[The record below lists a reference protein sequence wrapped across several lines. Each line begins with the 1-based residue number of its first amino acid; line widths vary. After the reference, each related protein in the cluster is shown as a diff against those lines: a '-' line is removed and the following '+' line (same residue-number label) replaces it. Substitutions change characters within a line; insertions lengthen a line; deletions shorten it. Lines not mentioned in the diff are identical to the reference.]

1 APEEWRAFLV
11 AVESDVRPV
20 FRALL
25 YTGSR
30 LNEVLSLTW
39 ADVDLPGR
47 KLTFTMR
54 KVGGRLKTQRMSAAL
69 AEVLEALPRGTPG
82 ASVFRKADGS
92 PWPDHEV
99 KRRFYRAAKRAGT
112 RQGLSVHSIRHTFAS
127 WLAID
132 GTPLRTIAELLGHSN
147 VTMTFR
153 YAHLS
158 PAHLQ
163 EAVDR
168 VAVVE
173 KSGEAPLRR
182 HLDAPQAALSSS
194 RD

>member
-1 APEEWRAFLV
+1 
-11 AVESDVRPV
+11 
-20 FRALL
+20 
-25 YTGSR
+25 
-30 LNEVLSLTW
+30 
-39 ADVDLPGR
+39 
-47 KLTFTMR
+47 
-54 KVGGRLKTQRMSAAL
+54 MSAN
-69 AEVLEALPRGTPG
+69 
-82 ASVFRKADGS
+82 
-92 PWPDHEV
+92 
-99 KRRFYRAAKRAGT
+99 
-112 RQGLSVHSIRHTFAS
+112 TFAS

-182 HLDAPQAALSSS
+182 HLEAPQSALSSS
-194 RD
+194 KD